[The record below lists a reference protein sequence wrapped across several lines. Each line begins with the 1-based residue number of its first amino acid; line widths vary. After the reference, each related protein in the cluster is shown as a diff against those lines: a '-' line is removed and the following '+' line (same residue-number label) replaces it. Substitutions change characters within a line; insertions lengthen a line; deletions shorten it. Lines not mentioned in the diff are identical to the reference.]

1 MRGVLKAALG
11 AVILFGFGLTAGA
24 AAAEQ
29 VAARPATGL
38 ADLVDRIVV
47 TGSASGSDRILLA
60 QAAQQSA
67 RLPRGTVRLRV
78 IPEVGAQAVR
88 APITWRVMTFGRNS
102 AGHRQLVTE
111 VTAPTPSLTLPA
123 GWYVVHAEL
132 PDQVIKHPVEV
143 TAGRTF
149 KYTLV
154 KNDAQ

>member
-1 MRGVLKAALG
+1 MRSVLRTALG
-11 AVILFGFGLTAGA
+11 AVAFFGFCLIAGA
-24 AAAEQ
+24 
-29 VAARPATGL
+29 GL
-38 ADLVDRIVV
+38 SGQALAGPDTIVV
-47 TGSASGSDRILLA
+47 A
-60 QAAQQSA
+60 QAGPQSA
-67 RLPRGTVRLRV
+67 NLPRGTVRLRV
-78 IPEVGAQAVR
+78 IPEVGARAVR

-111 VTAPTPSLTLPA
+111 VTASTPSLTLPA